1 AMSILGTLL
10 GIPGKSKDSVNARLD
25 MEDMGIRKSFNY
37 CNMVGCTQWFG
48 IVRLPIYNFYN
59 FTSSN
64 EGNQDIEKTIEKQ
77 FAICGSKCF
86 NHLGEL
92 CWSYDWHLW
101 NCVDFQIRDNEV
113 NIEDG
118 MLADE
123 NSFTVHATISII
135 AVLFSST
142 FLALIWN
149 TTKYGQQVKLILQI
163 CESSKYLGSFF
174 GILKKWV
181 NEGKITDYIG
191 KLAVSQYLHHLFNY
205 SLLSCALT
213 ELIAYLVD
221 YIVIAP
227 TSLQMLLATHCVA
240 IAASGTAEQL
250 DCVVAATVG
259 EK

>member
-1 AMSILGTLL
+1 FVYMYTNKFEQKSVRKKPFERLASMASDNIIYFICILDTFLL
-10 GIPGKSKDSVNARLD
+10 I
-25 MEDMGIRKSFNY
+25 
-37 CNMVGCTQWFG
+37 
-48 IVRLPIYNFYN
+48 
-59 FTSSN
+59 N

-77 FAICGSKCF
+77 FAICVRKIGGHRIKILNFMLQYNADSSG
-86 NHLGEL
+86 HQ
-92 CWSYDWHLW
+92 HLW
-101 NCVDFQIRDNEV
+101 NCLDFQIRDNEV

-123 NSFTVHATISII
+123 NSFTVHATIEDLFEDYEDDMTLHYSII

-142 FLALIWN
+142 FLAN

-163 CESSKYLGSFF
+163 CENTVSISSPQKQ
-174 GILKKWV
+174 KA

-227 TSLQMLLATHCVA
+227 TSLQMLLATHCAA